1 MSMFLTIGVSILG
14 LAAVFFGLKKM
25 QQSRRIYH
33 FHDEA

>member
-1 MSMFLTIGVSILG
+1 MSMFLTIGASILG
-14 LAAVFFGLKKM
+14 LAAVFFKMKKV